1 MLSFSSFLF
10 QTVIG
15 EVTELEGRLDAYDTL
30 LREVRDSLLRME
42 EKDAV
47 IHVQNDNIEKLRQL
61 LEGIVTRRDLLHEH
75 EMVLVEPKGL
85 DTEEGLTK
93 CIEAAK

>member
-1 MLSFSSFLF
+1 M
-10 QTVIG
+10 IG
-15 EVTELEGRLDAYDTL
+15 EVSELEGRLDAYDAL

-61 LEGIVTRRDLLHEH
+61 LEGIVTRRDLIHEH
-75 EMVLVEPKGL
+75 EMVLVEPKDL
-85 DTEEGLTK
+85 DTEEGLAK